1 MQKNKVFGLIGR
13 NIDYSFSKEYFSK
26 KFMNE
31 KINCHYSNF
40 DIDDISVLDS
50 IFTKYNISGLNV
62 TIPYKVEIM
71 GILDKIDEEA
81 ASIGAVNT
89 IKIIGDKKIGYN
101 TDHIGFERSI
111 SSLIVDKKPENA
123 LLLGSGGASKA
134 IKYVLKKLNINHST
148 VSRESGKS
156 DYTYEDID
164 EALIKKNKIIINCSP
179 VGTFPEIKNCPKI
192 PYEYLSKEHILY
204 DLVYNPIKTLFL
216 KKGDQIGCKTKNG
229 LEMLEI
235 QANESWKIW
244 NI

>member
-40 DIDDISVLDS
+40 DIDDISVLES

-134 IKYVLKKLNINHST
+134 IKYVLKKLNISHST
-148 VSRESGKS
+148 VSRKSGKS

-164 EALIKKNKIIINCSP
+164 ETLIKKNKIIINCSP

-244 NI
+244 NL

>member
-111 SSLIVDKKPENA
+111 SSLIVDEKPKNA

>member
-204 DLVYNPIKTLFL
+204 DLVYNPIKTIFL
-216 KKGDQIGCKTKNG
+216 KKGDEIGCKTKNG

>member
-1 MQKNKVFGLIGR
+1 M
-13 NIDYSFSKEYFSK
+13 
-26 KFMNE
+26 
-31 KINCHYSNF
+31 
-40 DIDDISVLDS
+40 
-50 IFTKYNISGLNV
+50 
-62 TIPYKVEIM
+62 
-71 GILDKIDEEA
+71 
-81 ASIGAVNT
+81 NT

-244 NI
+244 NL

>member
-204 DLVYNPIKTLFL
+204 DLVYNPIKTIFL

>member
-89 IKIIGDKKIGYN
+89 IKVIGDKKIGYN

-111 SSLIVDKKPENA
+111 SSLIVDEKPKNA

-134 IKYVLKKLNINHST
+134 IKYVLKKLNINHTT

>member
-50 IFTKYNISGLNV
+50 IFNKYNISGLNV

-111 SSLIVDKKPENA
+111 SSLIVDKKPKNA
-123 LLLGSGGASKA
+123 LILGSGGASKA

-164 EALIKKNKIIINCSP
+164 ETLIKKNKIIINCSP

>member
-134 IKYVLKKLNINHST
+134 IKYVLKKLNINHTT

>member
-111 SSLIVDKKPENA
+111 SSLIVDEKPKNA

-134 IKYVLKKLNINHST
+134 IKYVLKKLNINHTT

>member
-89 IKIIGDKKIGYN
+89 IKIIGDRKIGYN

-111 SSLIVDKKPENA
+111 SSLIVDEKPKNA

-164 EALIKKNKIIINCSP
+164 ETLIKKNKIIINCSP